1 VPRDADEYVA
11 LQVVACDGPADEFRI
26 GDEPGSAVRVGG
38 GQCVCDADERAA
50 LPGVTSDGPGDAFR
64 AVRVGGC
71 QCPAMLTSALPLNAL
86 PFQGSSVMDWALRAE
101 QFRDDR

>member
-38 GQCVCDADERAA
+38 
-50 LPGVTSDGPGDAFR
+50 
-64 AVRVGGC
+64 C
-71 QCPAMLTSALPLNAL
+71 QPPAMLTSALPLNAL
-86 PFQGSSVMDWALRAE
+86 PFQGSSVMDWALYYSRR
-101 QFRDDR
+101 FTLSI

>member
-38 GQCVCDADERAA
+38 GQR
-50 LPGVTSDGPGDAFR
+50 
-64 AVRVGGC
+64 
-71 QCPAMLTSALPLNAL
+71 PAMLTSALPLNALPLNAL
-86 PFQGSSVMDWALRAE
+86 PFQGSSVMDWALCAE
-101 QFRDDR
+101 